1 MVNAGIH
8 DITEAVLEIIAGTV
22 GRIEPDTIKIVGGG
36 SINRCYRLTTL
47 DGSPFLLK
55 TNQKSALKMFEAER
69 EALDT
74 LRRTETIRVPEPIQ
88 VSAGGDLSFLLMEH
102 IEFGHKTP
110 AATEACGH
118 ALAMLHKVNGPR
130 FGWHRDNTI
139 GSTPQI
145 NDWSDDWLEFFL
157 DTRLGYQLKLAAGNG
172 IDASVQADGR
182 ELLKRLPDFFA
193 GYTPAPSLLHGDL
206 WGGNWAAT
214 YGEDPV
220 IFDPATYYGDR
231 ETDIAMTTLFGG
243 FGPEFYAAYNESWPL
258 DAGFRRR
265 CDLYNLY
272 HVLNHYNL
280 FGGGYRDQ
288 VSGLLK
294 KLLA

>member
-1 MVNAGIH
+1 MSTAAH
-8 DITEAVLEIIAGTV
+8 DIPGAVFEIVAGTV
-22 GRIEPDTIKIVGGG
+22 GRIDPDTIEIVGGG
-36 SINRCYRLTTL
+36 SINRVYRLTTL
-47 DGSPFLLK
+47 DGSVFLLK
-55 TNQKSALKMFEAER
+55 TNEKSALDMFEAER

-74 LRRTETIRVPEPIQ
+74 LRRAEAIRVPEPIQ
-88 VSAGGDLSFLLMEH
+88 VSAGGGLSFLLLEH
-102 IEFGHKTP
+102 LEFGRKTP

-118 ALAMLHKVNGPR
+118 ALAALHGHRASR

-139 GSTPQI
+139 GRTKQV
-145 NDWSDDWLEFFL
+145 NDWSDDWLEFWR
-157 DTRLGYQLKLAAGNG
+157 DKRLGYQLKLAAGNG
-172 IDASVQADGR
+172 IGASVRAAGR
-182 ELLKRLPDFFA
+182 ALQDRLPEFFTDYVPDA
-193 GYTPAPSLLHGDL
+193 SLLHGDL

-214 YGEDPV
+214 WGEEPV

-243 FGPEFYAAYNESWPL
+243 FGSEFYAAYNESWPL
-258 DAGFRRR
+258 DAGFKRR

-280 FGGGYRDQ
+280 FGGGYRQQ
-288 VSGLLK
+288 VAGLLQ

>member
-1 MVNAGIH
+1 MNTGIH
-8 DITEAVLEIIAGTV
+8 EITEAVFEIIAGTV
-22 GRIEPDTIKIVGGG
+22 GRIDPDTIEIVGGG
-36 SINRCYRLTTL
+36 SINRSYRLMTL
-47 DGSPFLLK
+47 DGSVFLLK
-55 TNQKSALKMFEAER
+55 TNLKSALGMFEAER

-74 LRRTETIRVPEPIQ
+74 LRRAEVIRVPEPIQ
-88 VSAGGDLSFLLMEH
+88 VSVGGDLSFLLLEH

-110 AATEACGH
+110 AAAEACGH
-118 ALAMLHKVNGPR
+118 ALAMLHQQIRPQ

-139 GSTPQI
+139 GSTPQV
-145 NDWSDDWLEFFL
+145 NDWSDDWLEFL
-157 DTRLGYQLKLAAGNG
+157 RDARLGYQLKLAAGNG
-172 IDASVQADGR
+172 IDASIQTAGR
-182 ELLKRLPDFFA
+182 ELLKQLPDFFT
-193 GYTPAPSLLHGDL
+193 GYTPPASLLHGDL

-214 YGEDPV
+214 FGEDPV

-243 FGPEFYAAYNESWPL
+243 FGPEFYAAYNETWPL

-272 HVLNHYNL
+272 HILNHYNL

-288 VSGLLK
+288 VSELLK